1 MKDDELE
8 IWRREWNSQPR
19 VPVDL
24 IRKVERQT
32 VYMKL
37 GQLTLILPLLIGVAA
52 TAAAVWLQTLLTI
65 IFAVGV
71 WSFILIMG
79 YLRIKN
85 SRGIWSPAADTTAA
99 YVDLSIR
106 RCRAQIK
113 SIRLVYVVA
122 PLLTTFVMAVDYLI
136 IASYG
141 VLKTRRDFLFMLA
154 AFAYGGGIVAIVVWL
169 MSKKRGKIEAEL
181 AYLLSLQRQ
190 IEN

>member
-1 MKDDELE
+1 M
-8 IWRREWNSQPR
+8 WRREWNSQPR

-37 GQLTLILPLLIGVAA
+37 GQLTLILPLLIGVA
-52 TAAAVWLQTLLTI
+52 TTVAAVWLQTFLTI
-65 IFAVGV
+65 IFTVGT
-71 WSFILIMG
+71 WSFILIVG
-79 YLRIKN
+79 YYQLKN
-85 SRGIWSPAADTTAA
+85 SKALWSPVANTTAA

-113 SIRLVYVVA
+113 SIRLVYLMA
-122 PLLTTFVMAVDYLI
+122 PLLTAFVMAVDYLI

-141 VLKTRRDFLFMLA
+141 ALKTQRDFLFMLA

-190 IEN
+190 LKN